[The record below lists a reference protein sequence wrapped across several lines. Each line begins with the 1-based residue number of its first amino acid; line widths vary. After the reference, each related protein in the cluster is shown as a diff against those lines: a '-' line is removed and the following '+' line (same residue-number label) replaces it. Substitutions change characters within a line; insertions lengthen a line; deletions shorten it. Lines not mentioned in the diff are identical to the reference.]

1 MDAATDSK
9 VEVKGTMRVTD
20 EHWNAIFGT
29 KEVSVAEKTEEVD
42 DNNGNQ

>member
-29 KEVSVAEKTEEVD
+29 NEVKETEEVD
-42 DNNGNQ
+42 EPE